1 MIQVNLLPGHKTK
14 ASGRGAQ
21 SRGLFPKLAEFAS
34 IDRYAIVSVA
44 GILLASLALGWM
56 VKSEKSQSHQLTL
69 RLQTAI
75 RDSAE
80 FADVLA
86 ARSHAVA
93 YKDSVIRQLNLI
105 KSIDGM
111 RYTWAH
117 ILDEVNTALP
127 SYTWLSSIMQL
138 SSADITGSPDSA
150 SSHELAPAYQGVVE
164 SSDQNVIVFRVTGQT
179 VDVQA
184 LTQFMRA
191 LSVSPFLQD
200 VQLERSDIVITGGKA
215 VTEFQLAI
223 SSRKA
228 EEEFLAMQT
237 LSVAVMQ

>member
-1 MIQVNLLPGHKTK
+1 MLQVNLLPGHRAKTPR
-14 ASGRGAQ
+14 RGAQ
-21 SRGLFPKLAEFAS
+21 ARGLISQLSDFAS
-34 IDRYAIVSVA
+34 MDRYTLAAVA
-44 GILLASLALGWM
+44 GVLLATLSLGWM
-56 VKSEKSQSHQLTL
+56 VKKERSQSHQMTL
-69 RLQTAI
+69 RLQTAV

-93 YKDSVIRQLNLI
+93 YKDSVMRQLYLI

-127 SYTWLSSIMQL
+127 SYTWLSSITQL
-138 SSADITGSPDSA
+138 SSADIASSLDSA
-150 SSHELAPAYQGVVE
+150 SSQELAPAYQGIVE
-164 SSDQNVIVFRVTGQT
+164 SPDPNVIVFRVTGQT

-200 VQLERSDIVITGGKA
+200 VQLERSDIVISAGRA

-237 LSVAVMQ
+237 LRVAVMQ

>member
-1 MIQVNLLPGHKTK
+1 MLQVNLLPGHKTK
-14 ASGRGAQ
+14 TSGRAAQ
-21 SRGLFPKLAEFAS
+21 GRGLISQLSNFAA
-34 IDRYAIVSVA
+34 IDRYTLAAFA
-44 GILLASLALGWM
+44 GVLLASLSLGWM
-56 VKSEKSQSHQLTL
+56 VNNERSQNHHMTL

-75 RDSAE
+75 RDSVE
-80 FADVLA
+80 FADILA

-93 YKDSVIRQLNLI
+93 YKDSVIRQLYLI

-127 SYTWLSSIMQL
+127 AYTWLSSIIQL
-138 SSADITGSPDSA
+138 SSADIAGSLDSV
-150 SSHELAPAYQGVVE
+150 SSPELAPAYQGIVE
-164 SSDQNVIVFRVTGQT
+164 APDPHVIVFRVTGQT

-191 LSVSPFLQD
+191 LSISPFLQD
-200 VQLERSDIVITGGKA
+200 VQLERSDIVISAGRA
-215 VTEFQLAI
+215 VTEFQIAI

-228 EEEFLAMQT
+228 EEEFLSMQT
-237 LSVAVMQ
+237 LRVAVMQ